1 MPLDLTPDCTFTGPA
16 LPEPF
21 VKFNLEAELNRLSL
35 LPKAVGPEARA
46 LNDHWQFVRRKLRN
60 LVTHGGPLRV
70 QNHVIDPLL
79 TQLGYARIEAVESVQ
94 TREGDEDGGAL
105 LLTEDGTARLRVW
118 CVDLDTDLDAPARR
132 GLAYRFSHTR
142 IAQRVLLATP
152 AARPP

>member
-1 MPLDLTPDCTFTGPA
+1 MPLDLTADCTFTGPA

-35 LPKAVGPEARA
+35 LPKATGPALPEPFVKFNLEAELNLLSLLPKAAGPEART

-79 TQLGYARIEAVESVQ
+79 TQLGYARIV
-94 TREGDEDGGAL
+94 GG
-105 LLTEDGTARLRVW
+105 V
-118 CVDLDTDLDAPARR
+118 
-132 GLAYRFSHTR
+132 
-142 IAQRVLLATP
+142 
-152 AARPP
+152 RP